1 MKTCEIVR
9 DLLPLY
15 IDGVCLEGSRELVE
29 EHLKECEACSR
40 EYQMMKLP
48 ALEEESKED
57 FAAVEEQLLK
67 EGKEQI
73 ETGVRRRIMDRL
85 LWADVFFNIFFL
97 CLGMKV
103 KNLFLNAT
111 ELPWYGKFMSYD
123 ELNMQEDFQTFLQF
137 TSIIMGC
144 FLFLI
149 CDLAIWAL
157 KKRKGE
163 NFRMFSDY
171 TLTLSLFLKSLY
183 AVIMAMVGF
192 FYLYNEL
199 AGLCG

>member
-1 MKTCEIVR
+1 
-9 DLLPLY
+9 
-15 IDGVCLEGSRELVE
+15 
-29 EHLKECEACSR
+29 
-40 EYQMMKLP
+40 
-48 ALEEESKED
+48 
-57 FAAVEEQLLK
+57 
-67 EGKEQI
+67 
-73 ETGVRRRIMDRL
+73 
-85 LWADVFFNIFFL
+85 
-97 CLGMKV
+97 MKV

>member
-1 MKTCEIVR
+1 
-9 DLLPLY
+9 
-15 IDGVCLEGSRELVE
+15 
-29 EHLKECEACSR
+29 
-40 EYQMMKLP
+40 MKLP

-111 ELPWYGKFMSYD
+111 ELPWYGKSMSYD